1 MQDLPPSLA
10 NGDPTQRHTT
20 FLENEPSANRPPGW
34 WRRRNRRQRW
44 GVYGV
49 GVVFVLAAIGSQ
61 GKAADQ
67 RPVGADTSPSPT
79 QRATATAEPTER
91 PTASPR
97 PTPIP
102 TAELGSLPIG
112 QTVTGV
118 VVDVVDGDTIKVEV
132 DGEVFTVRY
141 IGIDTPETVHPT
153 VPIEWMGPE
162 ASAANSALVAGQNVV
177 LEKDVSETDQYG
189 RLLRYVWLEQT
200 GRWLLVNFELVR
212 LGYANS
218 SSYPPD
224 VLYQDLFRQAEREA
238 SAAGIG
244 LWGPM
249 PTPIPTPVPTA
260 APTVKPPPPPPPST
274 SAPSNC
280 HPSYSN
286 VCLQMGIGD
295 YDCQGGSGNGPNYV
309 KGPVLVVGY
318 DEFRLDSDGD
328 GVGCEG

>member
-1 MQDLPPSLA
+1 
-10 NGDPTQRHTT
+10 
-20 FLENEPSANRPPGW
+20 
-34 WRRRNRRQRW
+34 
-44 GVYGV
+44 V
-49 GVVFVLAAIGSQ
+49 GVVFALYAIGSQ
-61 GKAADQ
+61 GRAGDQ
-67 RPVGADTSPSPT
+67 GPVGAGASTSPT
-79 QRATATAEPTER
+79 NHATATVEPTPR
-91 PTASPR
+91 PTASPV
-97 PTPIP
+97 PTPLP
-102 TAELGSLPIG
+102 TPQLGRQPVG
-112 QTVTGV
+112 QTVTGI

-153 VPIEWMGPE
+153 QPIEWMGPE
-162 ASAANSALVAGQNVV
+162 ASAANSALVDGQTVV

-189 RLLRYVWLEQT
+189 RLLRYVWLEKT
-200 GRWLLVNFELVR
+200 GGFWLLVNYELVR

-238 SAAGIG
+238 SEAGVG
-244 LWGPM
+244 LWGP
-249 PTPIPTPVPTA
+249 TPTPVPTPA
-260 APTVKPPPPPPPST
+260 PTPVPTVKPPAPPPST
-274 SAPSNC
+274 PAPSNC

-309 KGPVLVVGY
+309 KGPVLVVGP
-318 DEFRLDSDGD
+318 DDFGLDSDGD